1 MLRAVFWKTESET
14 QPRPYPAPK
23 PVPCTVGPTSSPE
36 LVIPTSAPGQGDSSA
51 PKARAKRRRICVEG
65 LYPDPPR
72 KAHAHAAALLQLI
85 CDECPEK
92 IGKYIP
98 HAHLERTYDELC
110 RMEGWARLHWT
121 ALGRELGKLTDRKKV
136 KRNGKALRVYRIP
149 RRQATA
155 YRIPRS

>member
-14 QPRPYPAPK
+14 QPRQYPAPK
-23 PVPCTVGPTSSPE
+23 PVASTGGRTSSPE
-36 LVIPTSAPGQGDSSA
+36 VVAPAGALCRDQNLE
-51 PKARAKRRRICVEG
+51 PKARARRQRICVEG

-72 KAHAHAAALLQLI
+72 KAQAHAAALLQLI

-92 IGKYIP
+92 VGKYIP

-110 RMEGWARLHWT
+110 RMEGWARVHWA
-121 ALGRELGKLTDRKKV
+121 ALGRELAKLTDRKKV

-149 RRQATA
+149 RR
-155 YRIPRS
+155 

>member
-14 QPRPYPAPK
+14 QPRPYPAPE
-23 PVPCTVGPTSSPE
+23 PVPSTAGRTSSPE
-36 LVIPTSAPGQGDSSA
+36 LVIPTGTLRRGDSLA

-72 KAHAHAAALLQLI
+72 KSQEHAAALLQLI
-85 CDECPEK
+85 CEECPEK

-98 HAHLERTYDELC
+98 HSHLERTYDELC

-121 ALGRELGKLTDRKKV
+121 VLGRELAKLTDRKKV

-149 RRQATA
+149 RR
-155 YRIPRS
+155 